1 MTQNTTAVIAVVAS
15 VSAVVAISGVVL
27 GLIFRPKKPKRTL
40 VDSDTKIPLRI
51 VDRSFITHD
60 TIRLKLG
67 LPTADHVLGLPAGNH
82 VYFSAKIDGNMV
94 VRPYTPIT
102 LDTQKGYVDFV
113 IKVYKG
119 NVNPKFPKGGVM
131 SQYLASLP
139 IDGFIDVRGPSG
151 KLEYKGCGLFHIKPD
166 LRSSPNPVKVK
177 HVNMICGGSG
187 ITPMFQLLSYILQS
201 KDDTTQIAMV
211 FANVSEKDIILRD
224 ELENFKDKYPN
235 HFRLWYTLNEAPERW
250 AYSTG
255 YVNEQMLQE
264 HIYPVKDNDT
274 ITLICGPPSFIEF
287 ACLPSLTK
295 LDYPKN
301 MIHVF

>member
-1 MTQNTTAVIAVVAS
+1 MDSNTSLPVELSMFKCLLCVRSFLTSFAIYDEQMFNLHGFQHGISRNIAVVAS

-40 VDSDTKIPLRI
+40 
-51 VDRSFITHD
+51 FITHD

-151 KLEYKGCGLFHIKPD
+151 KLEYKGCG
-166 LRSSPNPVKVK
+166 
-177 HVNMICGGSG
+177 
-187 ITPMFQLLSYILQS
+187 MF
-201 KDDTTQIAMV
+201 
-211 FANVSEKDIILRD
+211 
-224 ELENFKDKYPN
+224 
-235 HFRLWYTLNEAPERW
+235 
-250 AYSTG
+250 
-255 YVNEQMLQE
+255 
-264 HIYPVKDNDT
+264 
-274 ITLICGPPSFIEF
+274 
-287 ACLPSLTK
+287 
-295 LDYPKN
+295 
-301 MIHVF
+301 